1 MSMWCNCY
9 LSRLSVFGFDKIKRS
24 NGIMAKKLRDPLLLE
39 LSVHPYFMVHTQKFC
54 LAESDNN
61 RFTISIRRQLA
72 LIH

>member
-1 MSMWCNCY
+1 
-9 LSRLSVFGFDKIKRS
+9 
-24 NGIMAKKLRDPLLLE
+24 MAKKLRDPLLLE